1 MLLSLLRSGNA
12 NIIAVIMYILSS
24 LLTIFLVLPL
34 HECAHGFVAYKLGDN
49 TAKRQGRLT
58 LNPIA
63 HIDYLGAALLLL
75 IGFGWAKP
83 VPINARNFK
92 NEKVG
97 MAISALAGPVSNLIA
112 AIVAGLI
119 QNGLIVLIVKG
130 ILPMGPV
137 IANTPVMEYVL
148 LFFQFLIM
156 INIGLAVFNFLP
168 IPPLDGSKIMMAFL
182 PNKAIMWIYER
193 EHIISMVLFIVVM
206 MGGLNGI
213 LNRADDIFYS
223 FISWLTWL
231 PYSALV

>member
-1 MLLSLLRSGNA
+1 MLLSLLRSGNV
-12 NIIAVIMYILSS
+12 NFIAVIMYILSS

-34 HECAHGFVAYKLGDN
+34 HECAHGFVAHKLGDD
-49 TAKRQGRLT
+49 TAKHQGRLT

-83 VPINARNFK
+83 VPINSRNFK
-92 NEKVG
+92 NPKVG
-97 MAISALAGPVSNLIA
+97 MAISALAGPVSNLLA
-112 AIVAGLI
+112 AIAAGLI
-119 QNGLIVLIVKG
+119 QNGLIVLTVKG
-130 ILPMGPV
+130 ILPQGSE
-137 IANTPVMEYVL
+137 IAGITILGYVL
-148 LFFQFLIM
+148 LFFEFLIM

-168 IPPLDGSKIMMAFL
+168 IPPLDGSKILMAFL
-182 PNKAIMWIYER
+182 PNKAIRWIYER
-193 EHIISMVLFIVVM
+193 EHYISMILFAVVM

-213 LNRADDIFYS
+213 LNRADAVFYK

>member
-97 MAISALAGPVSNLIA
+97 MAISALAGPVSNLLA

>member
-97 MAISALAGPVSNLIA
+97 MAISALAGPMSNLLA

-137 IANTPVMEYVL
+137 IANMPVMEYVL